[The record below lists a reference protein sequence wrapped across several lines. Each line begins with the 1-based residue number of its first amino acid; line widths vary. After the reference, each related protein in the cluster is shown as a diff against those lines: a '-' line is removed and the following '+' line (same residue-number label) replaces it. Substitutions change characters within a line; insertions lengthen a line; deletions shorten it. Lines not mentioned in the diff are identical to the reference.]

1 MLDQSIEEMLDK
13 INETFFQKKRRLR
26 RTRGLIRQIAEHRLA
41 VVLDFEALMDPLQLI
56 GWVILLIG
64 YLYLYLLDMGWIA
77 INTP

>member
-26 RTRGLIRQIAEHRLA
+26 RARGLIRQIAEHRLA

-64 YLYLYLLDMGWIA
+64 YLYLYLLDVGWIA